1 MEGRIGAGSK
11 QKVVEGNARQGMRN
25 LSLFPLLSADG
36 IFTRPLEMQPFLFT
50 DLGSQHFTG
59 EGILLA
65 TLSCILI
72 LSFIQVVKV
81 SQGSSFSW
89 LC

>member
-1 MEGRIGAGSK
+1 MEGGVRAGSK
-11 QKVVEGNARQGMRN
+11 QKMGEGSSTSSVRN
-25 LSLFPLLSADG
+25 LSPFPLLPVDG
-36 IFTRPLEMQPFLFT
+36 VFTFPLEMQPFLFT

-65 TLSCILI
+65 TFSCILI
-72 LSFIQVVKV
+72 LSFFQVVKV